1 MTILPE
7 SPQSILKRRSL
18 LASWSAILGARPSF
32 GAARE
37 ISKHSTL
44 SEASEYLR
52 AALKEAIPAVTKNA
66 PRQK

>member
-7 SPQSILKRRSL
+7 SPRSILKRRSL
-18 LASWSAILGARPSF
+18 LLWSAMFGARPSL

-52 AALKEAIPAVTKNA
+52 AALKDAKPAGTKNA
-66 PRQK
+66 PRQR